1 MLENSRKKMW
11 RIWHFKNQYK
21 VGAEKSMEFVKQ
33 NLSSVSHLNKKK
45 QNSQLTIQVKNQV
58 CIHTQTPTTYT
69 YLHSPVENILI
80 RVDGTVVQHG
90 SIQAHFLI
98 VLILPQNSDQTKVAT
113 NVVFD

>member
-1 MLENSRKKMW
+1 
-11 RIWHFKNQYK
+11 
-21 VGAEKSMEFVKQ
+21 MEVVKQ

-45 QNSQLTIQVKNQV
+45 QNSQPTIQVKNQV
-58 CIHTQTPTTYT
+58 CFHTQTPTTYT

-98 VLILPQNSDQTKVAT
+98 VLILPQNGGQTKVAT
-113 NVVFD
+113 NVVFDQLVGIDMFGRILDTVQSCG